1 MSQNFPYVKSFTRS
15 FVGASI
21 QSCETIS
28 SLSSMSC
35 HDNIH
40 RCKNLDS
47 STFVGSLQHYQKE
60 ISISSLSSMSCHDKI
75 VESSISSLK
84 NLDSS
89 TFVRCSLHHQKEI
102 STRRTKESEP
112 RLKGKQADSSVAHYY
127 HTRKSIEDRIHF
139 TRSFDEASIHKVA
152 KLSETIRVSQ
162 VCHVMVVEAVFY
174 RFTN

>member
-1 MSQNFPYVKSFTRS
+1 MSSHSLVRS
-15 FVGASI
+15 LEHPSKVAKPSAVSQVCHVMI
-21 QSCETIS
+21 IS
-28 SLSSMSC
+28 LKAVF
-35 HDNIH
+35 H

-47 STFVGSLQHYQKE
+47 STFVVRC
-60 ISISSLSSMSCHDKI
+60 SIIKRKSPLAVSQVCHVMIRLLKA
-75 VESSISSLK
+75 VFHRCK

-102 STRRTKESEP
+102 STRRTKKSEP

-162 VCHVMVVEAVFY
+162 VSCY
-174 RFTN
+174 GS